1 MPAWVQEGFGS
12 YRKRLPRHIELQLE
26 ELPLGSRSGRRG
38 PEAVEREGE
47 RMLRHLKTA
56 SCIVALDER
65 GESWSSR
72 ELAQRLDGWLQE
84 QPQVHFLI
92 GGPDGLA
99 AECLQRAHTRWSLS
113 RLTLP
118 HGLVRVIVAEQLY
131 RAWTLLSG
139 HPYHRD

>member
-1 MPAWVQEGFGS
+1 MPAWVQEGFEA
-12 YRKRLPRHIELQLE
+12 YRKRLPRHIELQLD

-38 PEAVEREGE
+38 PEAVDREGE
-47 RMLRHLKTA
+47 RMLRQLKTA

-72 ELAQRLDGWLQE
+72 ELAQRLDGWLQHE
-84 QPQVHFLI
+84 PQVHLLI

-99 AECLQRAHTRWSLS
+99 PECLRRAHARWSVS

-118 HGLVRVIVAEQLY
+118 HGLVRVVLAEQLY